1 MCQSL
6 KFRAI
11 STLIFDANTRPSN
24 ASFVMVLEIGLFAQ
38 IMRKLRLDDFRLRG
52 VKSLV
57 AIDGSNQVKTKLSFK
72 KQSLEDEEQ
81 FHNIVLPRKYGY

>member
-6 KFRAI
+6 KFRII
-11 STLIFDANTRPSN
+11 STLIFNANTRPSN
-24 ASFVMVLEIGLFAQ
+24 ASFIMAVEIGLFAQ

-57 AIDGSNQVKTKLSFK
+57 AVDGFNQVKTKLSFK
-72 KQSLEDEEQ
+72 KQSLEEQ
-81 FHNIVLPRKYGY
+81 RVVP